1 MSEDIILSSLVL
13 GPTDQLVMDG
23 EKSSPVVS
31 ALASSPPLPTRPACT
46 LDSNLSLESQVTSEN
61 TVPLSRKRRVTGGI
75 TLNAC
80 TNCKKARAKVR
91 MSDLLLLDCF
101 GQIVLTSIPCSVQ
114 CDGVKPA
121 CKRCATRHIPNTC
134 HYEMHAKTAKEQ
146 MIQEIRR
153 LRQENE
159 DLEEQNDGLVVEKGW
174 IEKIISSLRDDGQN
188 VEILYRLKR
197 GQSPQG
203 IAEWLGRPLLHGA
216 QLSPASEI
224 DLKDAIERYHKD
236 FVEQKDP
243 RYWTSVTTDVAL
255 IEHLL
260 SLYLCWVHPVH
271 MLFDETQFMSSLRD
285 CADVYCSASLV
296 NGVCAMSCHL
306 LHNICNDEDKT
317 RQIIASLR
325 SRFMDEAR
333 VLLKGVDSTKI
344 TSIQTYAIM
353 FLVEVSVGNGLMASS
368 HLRMATE
375 TIVAKRTTEQSPE
388 SFEVTY
394 WGIMT
399 LHTYVRVYIRDVP
412 QC

>member
-1 MSEDIILSSLVL
+1 M
-13 GPTDQLVMDG
+13 
-23 EKSSPVVS
+23 
-31 ALASSPPLPTRPACT
+31 
-46 LDSNLSLESQVTSEN
+46 
-61 TVPLSRKRRVTGGI
+61 RVK
-75 TLNAC
+75 L
-80 TNCKKARAKVR
+80 RAKVR
-91 MSDLLLLDCF
+91 SLFPGSAESWEASPSTPVRIARRREQRYVCHTFLLLDWF
-101 GQIVLTSIPCSVQ
+101 GRIVLTSILGSIQ

-121 CKRCATRHIPNTC
+121 CRRCATRHISDTC

-159 DLEEQNDGLVVEKGW
+159 DLEEQNDGLVAEKSW
-174 IEKIISSLRDDGQN
+174 IEKIISSLRDDGQC

-203 IAEWLGRPLLHGA
+203 IAEWLGRPLMHGI
-216 QLSPASEI
+216 QLSPTSEI
-224 DLKDAIERYHKD
+224 DLRDAIERYHKN

-243 RYWTSVTTDVAL
+243 RYWTSVITDVAL

-260 SLYLCWVHPVH
+260 SLYLRWVHPVH

-306 LHNICNDEDKT
+306 LHDILNDGDKT
-317 RQIIASLR
+317 RQIIATLR
-325 SRFMDEAR
+325 SRFMDEAI

-353 FLVEVSVGNGLMASS
+353 FLVEVSAGNGLMASS

-375 TIVAKRTTEQSPE
+375 TLVAKRTTEQSSE

-399 LHTYVRVYIRDVP
+399 LHMYVRVYIRDIP